1 MRRILILLAV
11 LLCLGA
17 LVLPVSARNG
27 AESVQMQ
34 VGVADDGSCAI
45 DMTVKVNF
53 DAGVD
58 NPGFPVP
65 GAATEITLNGDAV
78 TGTTRKGI
86 TWISLRS
93 VGDGTFHLRYRLP
106 GVVTTEKDQPMMLDL
121 PLLSGFQY
129 PVDKLEFTI
138 TLPGD
143 IVKDVNFTSSY
154 YQNNASSILDITV
167 EGPVLKGKAENLKDH
182 ETLSMSMEV
191 DAKMFP
197 NAAKAA
203 RAMNLVDIAAVVI
216 ALVAVAYYLLVLRPK
231 LPRRSVRTDAPDG
244 VYPGDTS
251 LWFYGRP
258 VDFSML
264 VVTWAQ
270 LGYLRIQL
278 EDHGRVLLHKRME
291 MGNERSVFENHY
303 YRALFG
309 RRRVV
314 DGSSLHYAQ
323 LCRYANKKR
332 PYIRAV
338 YKKNPVFRHIFP
350 VLCAVSGLLSGITMA
365 VAFAPYAIFLRI
377 LLATLCTI
385 MSVLI
390 FRGAGRIWE
399 RKRLPMFVAL
409 GCIVLWLLL
418 GALSGTFGKSLLMVL
433 FLIVAGMAGSVGG
446 KRTDPGQQA
455 MHQLLALRRHMATT
469 SKAELQRQM
478 KANPAYFHD
487 LAPYALALGAD
498 RSFGRR
504 FGRMRLPECTWLIGR
519 HRGQMSASEWIA
531 MLRTAVDAL
540 DARAKRLPLERL
552 LKNNNPL
559 DKRQKVS

>member
-1 MRRILILLAV
+1 MRRIVILLAV

-17 LVLPVSARNG
+17 LVLPVSARSS
-27 AESVQMQ
+27 AESVDMQ
-34 VGVADDGSCAI
+34 VDVVDDGSCII
-45 DMTVKVNF
+45 DMTVTVNF
-53 DAGVD
+53 DGGVD
-58 NPGFPVP
+58 APSFPIPGS
-65 GAATEITLNGDAV
+65 ATEITLNGDPV
-78 TGTTRKGI
+78 SGSTRKGV
-86 TWISLRS
+86 TWLSLRT

-106 GVVTTEKDQPMMLDL
+106 GVVKTEEKKPMMLDL
-121 PLLSGFQY
+121 PLLSGFRY

-138 TLPGD
+138 TLPAD
-143 IVKDVNFTSSY
+143 IAKDVNFTSSY

-167 EGPVLKGKAENLKDH
+167 EGPVLKGVAENLKDH

-191 DAKMFP
+191 DADMFP

-203 RAMNLVDIAAVVI
+203 RAMNLVDVAAVVI
-216 ALVAVAYYLLVLRPK
+216 ALVAAVYYFLVLRQK
-231 LPRRSVRTDAPDG
+231 FPRRSIRTDAPDG
-244 VYPGDTS
+244 VYPGDVS
-251 LWFYGRP
+251 LWLYGRK

-291 MGNERSVFENHY
+291 MGNERSTFENHY

-332 PYIRAV
+332 PYISAV
-338 YKKNPVFRHIFP
+338 YKKNPVFRYVFP
-350 VLCAVSGLLSGITMA
+350 VLCAVSGLLTGITMA
-365 VAFAPYAIFLRI
+365 VAFAPYAIFLRVF
-377 LLATLCTI
+377 LATLCAV
-385 MSVLI
+385 MSALI

-399 RKRLPMFVAL
+399 RRRLSALVAL
-409 GCIVLWLLL
+409 GCIGLWLLL
-418 GALSGTFGKSLLMVL
+418 GALSGTFGKSMLMVL
-433 FLIVAGMAGSVGG
+433 FLAIAGLAGSVGG

-455 MHQLLALRRHMATT
+455 MYQLFALRRHMVTV

-478 KANPAYFHD
+478 NVNPAYFHD

-498 RSFGRR
+498 RRFGRR
-504 FGRMRLPECTWLIGR
+504 FGRMRIPECTWLVGGR
-519 HRGQMSASEWIA
+519 RGQMSAAEWIA
-531 MLRTAVDAL
+531 LLRTAVDAL